1 MQPPFTEAQF
11 LDAFRRYNQAVEP
24 ALWPLMLLALV
35 VAGAALRGTTRSMR
49 VAFALLGL
57 LWLWTA
63 IAYHLA
69 FFATLG
75 TVGYLF
81 GALFALQALLFLRLA
96 AASRPPAPGA
106 PSGARGAAALLLVLY
121 ALVGYPLVGMAWGHR
136 FPASATFGTPCPTT
150 IFTFGILLL
159 AAPVPR
165 TTLVIPALWSV
176 IGSTAVLSFG
186 MREDV
191 GLGLAALLALPLL
204 LGSAARSARGREALP
219 ATSRA
224 AVREPRSRATRIAR
238 AVAVVVVVLVA
249 PYLAYVSAAWLRFG
263 HPVVPAAT
271 REMQPMDRYMP
282 TYEVREVHE
291 TRVAAPPAAAFAAA
305 CAFDLGESRAVR
317 AVFRARELVML
328 RRAATERVA
337 QPFLHEAMD
346 LGWGML
352 AAAPP
357 PAREL
362 VFGAVTRP
370 WEGDVHFRALPATEF
385 AAFDEPGYA
394 KIVWSIS
401 VEPDGAGE
409 SIVRTETRVVTTDP
423 VSRAR
428 FRRYWAL
435 VAPGVSLI
443 RHQALALLKRDAERP
458 AELARASEPIALA
471 PDTAPRRRA
480 GGPHHWS
487 TP

>member
-1 MQPPFTEAQF
+1 MQPPFTDAQF
-11 LDAFRRYNQAVEP
+11 LDVFRRYNQAVEP
-24 ALWPLMLLALV
+24 AQWLLILLALV
-35 VAGAALRGTTRSMR
+35 IVGAALRDTTRARR
-49 VAFALLGL
+49 VAVALLGM

-63 IAYHLA
+63 VAYHLA
-69 FFATLG
+69 FFVTLG
-75 TVGYLF
+75 AGGYLF
-81 GALFALQALLFLRLA
+81 GALFALQALLFFRLA
-96 AASRPPAPGA
+96 AAPGSLVPVA
-106 PSGARGAAALLLVLY
+106 RSGARRAVALLLVLY
-121 ALVGYPLVGMAWGHR
+121 ALVGYPLAAMASGHR
-136 FPASATFGTPCPTT
+136 FPASPTFGTPCPTT

-165 TTLVIPALWSV
+165 TALVIPALWSV
-176 IGSTAVLSFG
+176 IGSTAVPAFG
-186 MREDV
+186 MWEDV
-191 GLGLAALLALPLL
+191 GLGGAALLALPFLL
-204 LGSAARSARGREALP
+204 APAPAPRGREVSGTA
-219 ATSRA
+219 RA
-224 AVREPRSRATRIAR
+224 ATREPRSRATTIAR
-238 AVAVVVVVLVA
+238 ALAVVMLVLLA

-263 HPVVPAAT
+263 HPVAAAAT

-282 TYEVREVHE
+282 AYEVREVYE
-291 TRVAAPPAAAFAAA
+291 THVAAPPAAAFAAA
-305 CAFDLGESRAVR
+305 CAFDLRESRAVR

-328 RRAATERVA
+328 RRVTQQQPA

-352 AAAPP
+352 SAAPP
-357 PAREL
+357 PGREL

-385 AAFDEPGYA
+385 AAFHEPGYA

-401 VEPDGAGE
+401 VVPEGSGE
-409 SIVRTETRVVTTDP
+409 SRVRTETRVITTDP
-423 VSRAR
+423 ASRSR

-443 RHQALALLKRDAERP
+443 RHEALALLKRGAERP
-458 AELARASEPIALA
+458 AELARVSAPIALA
-471 PDTAPRRRA
+471 TDTAPRRRA